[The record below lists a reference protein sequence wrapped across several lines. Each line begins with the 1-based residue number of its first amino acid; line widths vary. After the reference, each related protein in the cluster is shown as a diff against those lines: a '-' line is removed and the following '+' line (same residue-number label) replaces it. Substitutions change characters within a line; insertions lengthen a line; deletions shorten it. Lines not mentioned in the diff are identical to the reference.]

1 MFSQKLRHV
10 EDDELRIDIDPCY
23 EADPYE
29 LKLDEMIDAE
39 PEPEVIEGLPASD
52 ALTPADRYLELFTNV
67 QKSRI
72 FADSKT
78 FPDCAPKHDPLDI
91 LRNYRKVKRQPDF
104 DLRQFVED
112 NFWLPESQS
121 DIYIS
126 DPSLTLKEHI
136 DKLWPVLTR
145 EPQDHIPWSSLLALP
160 QAYIVPGGRFSETY
174 YWDSYFTMLGLAES
188 GREVLL

>member
-126 DPSLTLKEHI
+126 DPQPDPERTHRQAVAGADPRASGSYPVVIATGAAAGLHRARRSL
-136 DKLWPVLTR
+136 
-145 EPQDHIPWSSLLALP
+145 
-160 QAYIVPGGRFSETY
+160 
-174 YWDSYFTMLGLAES
+174 
-188 GREVLL
+188 

>member
-78 FPDCAPKHDPLDI
+78 FPDCAPKYDPLDI

-136 DKLWPVLTR
+136 DKLWLSADPRASGSYPVVIATGAAAGLHR
-145 EPQDHIPWSSLLALP
+145 ARRSL
-160 QAYIVPGGRFSETY
+160 
-174 YWDSYFTMLGLAES
+174 
-188 GREVLL
+188 

>member
-91 LRNYRKVKRQPDF
+91 LRNYR
-104 DLRQFVED
+104 LRSAAV
-112 NFWLPESQS
+112 
-121 DIYIS
+121 
-126 DPSLTLKEHI
+126 
-136 DKLWPVLTR
+136 R
-145 EPQDHIPWSSLLALP
+145 
-160 QAYIVPGGRFSETY
+160 
-174 YWDSYFTMLGLAES
+174 
-188 GREVLL
+188 

>member
-104 DLRQFVED
+104 DLRQFDED

-126 DPSLTLKEHI
+126 DPSLRIISRGHRYWRCRRPTSCPAVALAKPITGTLISPCWGWRRAAGKI
-136 DKLWPVLTR
+136 C
-145 EPQDHIPWSSLLALP
+145 
-160 QAYIVPGGRFSETY
+160 
-174 YWDSYFTMLGLAES
+174 
-188 GREVLL
+188 

>member
-72 FADSKT
+72 
-78 FPDCAPKHDPLDI
+78 
-91 LRNYRKVKRQPDF
+91 LRTAK
-104 DLRQFVED
+104 
-112 NFWLPESQS
+112 
-121 DIYIS
+121 
-126 DPSLTLKEHI
+126 PSPTARRNTI
-136 DKLWPVLTR
+136 RWTSCGTTARSNASPTS
-145 EPQDHIPWSSLLALP
+145 ICGSSL
-160 QAYIVPGGRFSETY
+160 RT
-174 YWDSYFTMLGLAES
+174 TS
-188 GREVLL
+188 GCRRARATSISPTPA

>member
-78 FPDCAPKHDPLDI
+78 FPDCAKHDPLDI

-121 DIYIS
+121 DIYLRPQP
-126 DPSLTLKEHI
+126 DPERTHRQAVAGADPRASGSY
-136 DKLWPVLTR
+136 
-145 EPQDHIPWSSLLALP
+145 PWSSLLA
-160 QAYIVPGGRFSETY
+160 AA
-174 YWDSYFTMLGLAES
+174 GLHRARRS
-188 GREVLL
+188 L

>member
-72 FADSKT
+72 FADSLT
-78 FPDCAPKHDPLDI
+78 FPDCEA
-91 LRNYRKVKRQPDF
+91 
-104 DLRQFVED
+104 
-112 NFWLPESQS
+112 
-121 DIYIS
+121 
-126 DPSLTLKEHI
+126 
-136 DKLWPVLTR
+136 
-145 EPQDHIPWSSLLALP
+145 
-160 QAYIVPGGRFSETY
+160 
-174 YWDSYFTMLGLAES
+174 
-188 GREVLL
+188 

>member
-78 FPDCAPKHDPLDI
+78 FPTARRSTIRWTSCGTTARSNVSP
-91 LRNYRKVKRQPDF
+91 
-104 DLRQFVED
+104 
-112 NFWLPESQS
+112 
-121 DIYIS
+121 IS
-126 DPSLTLKEHI
+126 I
-136 DKLWPVLTR
+136 CG
-145 EPQDHIPWSSLLALP
+145 SSLKTTSGCRRARP
-160 QAYIVPGGRFSETY
+160 T
-174 YWDSYFTMLGLAES
+174 FTS
-188 GREVLL
+188 PTPT